1 MKKLMLLA
9 LVCFIGMQTNVKA
22 ENATD
27 FSFDETEFHQE
38 MSALTEVEQIAKSQG
53 LTYHSLQ
60 SHDKYASLLTEMGM
74 TQASFGFEDIDWGS
88 FAWGFCCWPVG
99 FFVVA
104 INKNKDSDQK
114 LSFWIGVITSAVVGG
129 LGALGTAGGAGA

>member
-1 MKKLMLLA
+1 MKKILSLA
-9 LVCFIGMQTNVKA
+9 FAFLVAVQINV
-22 ENATD
+22 NATD
-27 FSFDETEFHQE
+27 AGEFSFNETEFHNE
-38 MSALTEVEQIAKSQG
+38 LSALTEMENLAKTQG
-53 LTYHSLQ
+53 LTYSSLQ
-60 SHDKYASLLTEMGM
+60 SNDKYANLLTEMSM
-74 TQASFGFEDIDWGS
+74 NQASFSFEDIDWGA

-129 LGALGTAGGAGA
+129 LGALGTVGGAGA

>member
-1 MKKLMLLA
+1 MFLA
-9 LVCFIGMQTNVKA
+9 FTVLIGMQSNVKA
-22 ENATD
+22 ENAND

-38 MSALTEVEQIAKSQG
+38 MSALTEVEQLAKTQG

-60 SHDKYASLLTEMGM
+60 SHDKYANLLTEMGM
-74 TQASFGFEDIDWGS
+74 NQASFSFDDMDWGS

-104 INKNKDSDQK
+104 INSNKDSDQK
-114 LSFWIGVITSAVVGG
+114 LSFWIGAITGMIIGG
-129 LGALGTAGGAGA
+129 ISALGSAGGAGA

>member
-1 MKKLMLLA
+1 MLLA

-22 ENATD
+22 ENAND

-38 MSALTEVEQIAKSQG
+38 MSSLTEVEQIAKTQG
-53 LTYHSLQ
+53 LTYNSLQ

-74 TQASFGFEDIDWGS
+74 TQASFSFEDIDWTS